1 MRMISVHDE
10 KEQRA
15 ILRGEKGVRRQR
27 PTPERFL
34 DAPAL
39 QFKFKA
45 VTHDYSEMGGMWL
58 GREYMVKR
66 GRKLFTVKDVV
77 VASNSSNDTGL
88 KSRSSLTRIQKMRR
102 IC

>member
-45 VTHDYSEMGGMWL
+45 VTHNQSEMGGRWL
-58 GREYMVKR
+58 GGEYMFPR
-66 GRKLFTVKDVV
+66 DYKLFTVKDVV
-77 VASNSSNDTGL
+77 SGI
-88 KSRSSLTRIQKMRR
+88 K
-102 IC
+102 